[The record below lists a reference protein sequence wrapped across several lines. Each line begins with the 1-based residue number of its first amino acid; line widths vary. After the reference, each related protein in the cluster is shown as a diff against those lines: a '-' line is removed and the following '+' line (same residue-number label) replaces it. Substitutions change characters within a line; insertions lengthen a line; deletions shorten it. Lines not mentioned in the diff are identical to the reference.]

1 MSARPCAAVVIGCS
15 TGGLQA
21 LSAVLSGLRADLAV
35 PVIVLCHR
43 GQDDDGELLVELL
56 GLQTSL
62 PVREAEERQPVTPGV
77 VHLAPA
83 GYHLLVEADRHFML
97 STDIRVRFVRPSVD
111 VLFASAAD
119 VYAESL
125 LAVVLT
131 GANSDGADGL
141 LQVRQRGGHALVQD
155 PRDAEAPQMPL
166 AALQRAGADEV
177 LNLSGI
183 AHRINECCCPPCP
196 P

>member
-1 MSARPCAAVVIGCS
+1 MTAARCAAVVIGCS

-21 LSAVLSGLRADLAV
+21 LSTVLSGLRADLPV

-43 GQDDDGELLVELL
+43 GQDDDSSLLVELL
-56 GLQTSL
+56 ARQSPLL
-62 PVREAEERQPVTPGV
+62 VREAEERQPVTPGI
-77 VHLAPA
+77 VHLAPS
-83 GYHLLVEADRHFML
+83 GYHLLIEADRRFML

-131 GANSDGADGL
+131 GANDDGADGL
-141 LQVRQRGGHALVQD
+141 ARVRQRGGYALVQD
-155 PRDAEAPQMPL
+155 PGEAEAPQMPL
-166 AALQRAGADEV
+166 AALTRAGADQV
-177 LNLSGI
+177 LMLSAI
-183 AHRINECCCPPCP
+183 ALRINECCCPS
-196 P
+196 